1 LIGFDV
7 FPVQVNHNLTYFA
20 QGGDTNLLAEFDT
33 TVPFPITPFPPSSDG
48 TYTSV
53 QDRQWILFD
62 VSGNGSQIQ
71 TPTVNNDGKT
81 KVNRVNG
88 LCLLET

>member
-7 FPVQVNHNLTYFA
+7 FPVQVNHIRTYFT
-20 QGGDTNLLAEFDT
+20 QDGDNNLVEQYDT
-33 TVPFPITPFPPSSDG
+33 SVNPFPPASDG
-48 TYTSV
+48 TYPSV
-53 QDRQWILFD
+53 QDRKWILFD